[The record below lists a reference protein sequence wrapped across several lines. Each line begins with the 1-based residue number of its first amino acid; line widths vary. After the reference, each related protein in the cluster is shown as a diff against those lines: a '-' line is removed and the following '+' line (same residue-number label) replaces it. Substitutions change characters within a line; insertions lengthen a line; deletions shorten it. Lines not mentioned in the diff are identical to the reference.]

1 VRNLVVG
8 RVVSTV
14 VSSRKYDSLQGLKLL
29 VIEPFYGDSKD
40 YFIAADVIGAGIGE
54 LVLIT
59 KGEMTKHALS
69 KETPVD
75 AIVVGILDKEPS
87 F

>member
-1 VRNLVVG
+1 MIVG
-8 RVVSTV
+8 KVVSTV

-29 VIEPFYGDSKD
+29 VVQPYHGDKEN
-40 YFIAADVIGAGIGE
+40 YFIAADEMGAGIGE

-59 KGEMTKHALS
+59 TGEVIKYALN
-69 KETPVD
+69 KNAPVD
-75 AIVVGILDKEPS
+75 AVVVGILDKEPS

>member
-1 VRNLVVG
+1 MLIG
-8 RVVSTV
+8 RVVGTV
-14 VSSRKYDSLQGLKLL
+14 VSSRKYDSLQGLKFL
-29 VIEPFYGDSKD
+29 VIEPLYGEQKD
-40 YFIAADVIGAGIGE
+40 YFVACDVIGAGIGE

-59 KGEMTKHALS
+59 KGEMTKYALS
-69 KETPVD
+69 KEAPVD

>member
-1 VRNLVVG
+1 MVIG

-14 VSSRKYDSLQGLKLL
+14 VSSRKYDSIQGLKLL
-29 VIEPFYGDSKD
+29 VVEPYYGEKKEC
-40 YFIAADVIGAGIGE
+40 FIAADVIGAGIGE

-59 KGEMTKHALS
+59 QGEMTKYALDRNA
-69 KETPVD
+69 PVD

-87 F
+87 I

>member
-1 VRNLVVG
+1 MVIG

-29 VIEPFYGDSKD
+29 MVEPCYSEKKD

-59 KGEMTKHALS
+59 QGEMTKYALDRNA
-69 KETPVD
+69 PVD
-75 AIVVGILDKEPS
+75 AIVVGILDKEPVI
-87 F
+87 

>member
-1 VRNLVVG
+1 MVIG

-14 VSSRKYDSLQGLKLL
+14 ISSRKYDSLQGLKLL
-29 VIEPFYGDSKD
+29 VIEPYYGDNKE

-59 KGEMTKHALS
+59 RGEMTKFALDRNA
-69 KETPVD
+69 PVD
-75 AIVVGILDKEPS
+75 AIVVGILDKEPTV
-87 F
+87 